1 MPAPPSPWT
10 EKWNARNPVLVN
22 YEYPFL
28 YSHSYSL
35 YLYSRRVC
43 GTAALCSPSV
53 QWGGGKLFA
62 KLLHLCSLRRS
73 WRRQLMDMEHPF
85 AFASQ
90 VSSGAFK
97 VFPAYLQLASISPVQ
112 CKISSRNELNCNTF
126 WCTIRSYLCII
137 KSNTCSEAL
146 MSPLQLNYSAAR
158 AERINAKV
166 LNGQNNVHV
175 NGQTKVHAY
184 HIHTSA
190 SPSPLLLPPLAV
202 WHARNAF

>member
-1 MPAPPSPWT
+1 M
-10 EKWNARNPVLVN
+10 
-22 YEYPFL
+22 
-28 YSHSYSL
+28 
-35 YLYSRRVC
+35 
-43 GTAALCSPSV
+43 
-53 QWGGGKLFA
+53 GGGRWKLFA

-126 WCTIRSYLCII
+126 WCPIRSYLCII
-137 KSNTCSEAL
+137 KSNTCSDAL
-146 MSPLQLNYSAAR
+146 MSPLQLNYR

-184 HIHTSA
+184 HI
-190 SPSPLLLPPLAV
+190 PPLSLLPPASPCCVTCTKCILDLLTTTHFDYIRCQAATG
-202 WHARNAF
+202 WARGAEWERGGRPV

>member
-1 MPAPPSPWT
+1 MKCSQPGACQLRVPALVF
-10 EKWNARNPVLVN
+10 AFVFVVLVLT
-22 YEYPFL
+22 PCL
-28 YSHSYSL
+28 WHCSSL
-35 YLYSRRVC
+35 FSF
-43 GTAALCSPSV
+43 CSMM
-53 QWGGGKLFA
+53 GGGKLFA

-73 WRRQLMDMEHPF
+73 WRRQLMDIEHPF

-97 VFPAYLQLASISPVQ
+97 VFPAYLQLTSVSPVQ

-126 WCTIRSYLCII
+126 WCPIRSYLCII

-158 AERINAKV
+158 ADRERINAKV

-184 HIHTSA
+184 HI
-190 SPSPLLLPPLAV
+190 PPLPFLPPLAV
-202 WHARNAF
+202 